1 MRAIRNYADT
11 EREFKIAKERLKM
24 LKRRKLELDTKYLS
38 LKAVQITD
46 MKVDGGREPKDKN
59 IEYVSQ
65 LLKKDKTTGYTLEQ
79 EIDILQKEISQIQSV
94 LDKMKHHLKSFK
106 GLEYKLYCK
115 AVIEG
120 LNITK
125 AVETLASEEY
135 MSVSTI
141 WEIHKKIKGYLIEN
155 EEELDLE

>member
-1 MRAIRNYADT
+1 MKAIRNYADT

-46 MKVDGGREPKDKN
+46 MKVDGSSKPRDKN

-115 AVIEG
+115 VVIEG

-125 AVETLASEEY
+125 AVETLANEEY

-141 WEIHKKIKGYLIEN
+141 WEIHKKIKDYLIEK
-155 EEELDLE
+155 ES

>member
-1 MRAIRNYADT
+1 MKAIRNYTDT
-11 EREFKIAKERLKM
+11 EREFKIAKERLNM
-24 LKRRKLELDTKYLS
+24 LKRRKLELDTKYIS

-46 MKVDGGREPKDKN
+46 MKVDGGSEPKDKN

-65 LLKKDKTTGYTLEQ
+65 LLKRDKKTGLTIEE
-79 EIDILQKEISQIQSV
+79 EIVMLQKEISQIQST
-94 LDKMKHHLKSFK
+94 LDKMKYHLKHFK

-115 AVIEG
+115 VVVDG

-125 AVETLASEEY
+125 AVEKLAEEEY

-141 WEIHKKIKGYLIEN
+141 WEVHKKIKDYLIEK
-155 EEELDLE
+155 ES

>member
-79 EIDILQKEISQIQSV
+79 EIEILQKEISQIQSV
-94 LDKMKHHLKSFK
+94 LDKMKRHLKSFK
-106 GLEYKLYCK
+106 GLEYKLYWK
-115 AVIEG
+115 VVIEG

-125 AVETLASEEY
+125 AVETLANEEY

-141 WEIHKKIKGYLIEN
+141 WEIHKKIKDYLIEK
-155 EEELDLE
+155 ELTR